1 MNAISN
7 KTSFVILCAI
17 ILLGAF
23 FRFFQLYTI
32 PPGLYPDEAMNGNNA
47 LETLATNNYK
57 IFYPENNG
65 REGLFI
71 NIQALSITLFG
82 AHPWALRI
90 VSALLGTLTILGV
103 YLLTKELFRKKIPES
118 EVGSLARNVSYAE
131 IVALLSSFFIATSY
145 WHINF
150 SRIGFRAIAVP
161 FFSAFGLYFLLKG
174 LRTGKIW
181 DLVWAGIFIGLGFH
195 TYIAFRFIPFVIA
208 IPILFYLW
216 QWWTTRGSA
225 FPANDSKDMRT
236 SCSPCAVLLFLF
248 ITFVVALP
256 IGIYFLKNPGDFLG
270 RGGQVSTFSAESP
283 IQEFAKS
290 ATFTAGMLF
299 VWGDC
304 NWRHNFDC
312 RPELHPLVALFFL
325 IGIITAIKAL
335 RQKQSELAPT
345 PHTLLVWCIFMTF
358 PATLTREGLPHALR
372 SIGLIPPVMILAGW
386 GGAMFLEY
394 ILRKTELD
402 TQKLPEF
409 FTLFKRMQQKLII
422 LFALLLLFIPF
433 TTYRTYFIKW
443 AYATDT
449 YYAFGQ
455 DLWNIGVY
463 LRTLPEITEKFIVV
477 NFDGGNV
484 RGVPMPAQSIMF
496 ATDTFREDA
505 RRRRRF
511 HYILPSQI
519 DAALAP
525 YLTRPV
531 IIVMLNSRDREF
543 IQHIERRFP
552 QFKISIRE
560 DFVVMQNYEEYK

>member
-1 MNAISN
+1 MNAINN

-17 ILLGAF
+17 ILLGIF

-47 LETLATNNYK
+47 LEALAINNYK

-82 AHPWALRI
+82 AYPWALRI

-103 YLLTKELFRKKIPES
+103 YLLAKELFRKKNLEFRAWSFADNI
-118 EVGSLARNVSYAE
+118 SYAE

-181 DLVWAGIFIGLGFH
+181 DLVWAGVFIGLGFH

-208 IPILFYLW
+208 VPIIFYLW
-216 QWWTTRGSA
+216 QWWNTRASA
-225 FPANDSKDMRT
+225 FPANDSAEMRT

-270 RGGQVSTFSAESP
+270 RGGQVSIFSAESP
-283 IQEFAKS
+283 LQEFAKS
-290 ATFTAGMLF
+290 SALTAGMLF

-325 IGIITAIKAL
+325 IGLIAAIKAL
-335 RQKQSELAPT
+335 RQKYSGLAPA
-345 PHTLLVWCIFMTF
+345 PHTLLIWCIFMTF
-358 PATLTREGLPHALR
+358 PAILTREGLPHALR

-386 GGAMFLEY
+386 GAAVFLEY
-394 ILRKTELD
+394 ILRKTERS

-409 FTLFKRMQQKLII
+409 LTLSKRIQYKLII
-422 LFALLLLFIPF
+422 LFALLLLVIPF

-455 DLWNIGVY
+455 DLWNIGLY
-463 LRTLPEITEKFIVV
+463 LRTLPEITEKFVVV
-477 NFDGGNV
+477 NFDGGDV
-484 RGVPMPAQSIMF
+484 RGIPMPAQSIMF
-496 ATDTFREDA
+496 TTDTFRDDA
-505 RRRRRF
+505 RRAHRF

-519 DAALAP
+519 DTALIP
-525 YLTRPV
+525 YLTHPTT
-531 IIVMLNSRDREF
+531 IVMLNSRDRELTKY
-543 IQHIERRFP
+543 IERQFP
-552 QFKISIRE
+552 QFTITTKE
-560 DFVVMQNYEEYK
+560 DFVVMQNY